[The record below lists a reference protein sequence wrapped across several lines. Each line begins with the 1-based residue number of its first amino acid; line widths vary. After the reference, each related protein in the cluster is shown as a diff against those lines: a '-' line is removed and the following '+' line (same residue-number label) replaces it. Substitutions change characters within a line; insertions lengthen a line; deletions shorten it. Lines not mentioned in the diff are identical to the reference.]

1 MHVGLPDGEVHSWYK
16 KGVCEVE
23 DEIAICLK
31 IVLPGEADLHMQR
44 TAKPVQRI
52 TLNKKCDAPYSKL
65 ALLMGC
71 NRVVVNGANVRNVN
85 VLFGFLKGWR
95 IPQVPILWGARYHMY
110 GHPL

>member
-1 MHVGLPDGEVHSWYK
+1 MGKNILGARKEFAKWKTKLHFVLE
-16 KGVCEVE
+16 
-23 DEIAICLK
+23 

-65 ALLMGC
+65 VLLPRC

-85 VLFGFLKGWR
+85 VLSGFVKGWR
-95 IPQVPILWGARYHMY
+95 VPQVPILWGARYHMY
-110 GHPL
+110 GHPM